1 MDIVSLFYF
10 LFYLVSLDGIFQF
23 ALGTQESA
31 VWSAGAGL
39 GNIPQVSYSSGEK
52 QVIVLLQCPVA
63 GEEQFEA
70 LGENPINTY
79 KFRLTHKCACW
90 NGCSSE

>member
-1 MDIVSLFYF
+1 VGS
-10 LFYLVSLDGIFQF
+10 
-23 ALGTQESA
+23 
-31 VWSAGAGL
+31 
-39 GNIPQVSYSSGEK
+39 IPQVSYSSGEK
-52 QVIVLLQCPVA
+52 QVIVLLQCPDA

-70 LGENPINTY
+70 LGEGPELNNY